1 MSETKSRP
9 EYVGRRGELLTELFL
24 QDLKPEFVA
33 RTTGDVGYDFLVGF
47 RNLRGGVNNIAVE
60 VRATEHLSQN
70 RFPLRTKQ
78 YQRFAYS
85 NIPVLFIVVD
95 VKDNRFY
102 YTWISSD
109 VAGASPEGNV
119 VMIRLTEIDEST
131 REELR
136 KQLES

>member
-1 MSETKSRP
+1 MSESRSRP
-9 EYVGRRGELLTELFL
+9 EYVARRGELLAELFL

-33 RTTGDVGYDFLVGF
+33 RTTGDVDYDFLVGF
-47 RNLRGGVNNIAVE
+47 RNSRGGVNNIAVE
-60 VRATEHLSQN
+60 VKATEHVVEN
-70 RFPLRTKQ
+70 RFPLSRRK

-95 VKDNRFY
+95 VKNNRVF

-109 VAGASPEGNV
+109 DAVASPERKT

-131 REELR
+131 KEELR
-136 KQLES
+136 KQLET